1 MADEQ
6 KAVEEKVETP
16 ATENTEV
23 VISQSKLD
31 QLIDKGFSKGAKRAA
46 NELSELL
53 GVENI
58 EQAKELINAQRQLDE
73 DGKTDLA
80 KAADL
85 IATLNS
91 TIDGL
96 EASNLQIRSDMNF
109 QKVASDNGV
118 KDTDYFKHLLQ
129 QAQKADDYDESGFIS
144 TLKSDKP
151 YLFGGLE
158 PVKKAVDATTNRS
171 SLDVAERV
179 KGARTMAELYALQNE
194 LN

>member
-6 KAVEEKVETP
+6 KAAETKVDTP
-16 ATENTEV
+16 ATATENEV

-46 NELSELL
+46 NELAEQL

-58 EQAKELINAQRQLDE
+58 EQARELINAKRQNDE
-73 DGKTDLA
+73 DGKSDLA

-91 TIDGL
+91 TIEGL
-96 EASNLQIRSDMNF
+96 EASNQQIRSDMDF

-118 KDTDYFKHLLQ
+118 QDEDYFKHLLM
-129 QAQKADDYDESGFIS
+129 QAQKADDFEQAEFITS
-144 TLKSDKP
+144 LKSNKP
-151 YLFGGLE
+151 YLFGAQE
-158 PVKKAVDATTNRS
+158 PAKKVDATSNRA

-179 KGARTMAELYALQNE
+179 KGAKTMAELYALQNE
-194 LN
+194 IN